1 MPISKNMQCQR
12 HVRLNLERKLHTLGI
27 NNPYTNQFVKDIFDK
42 NVGLADCLTD
52 TDFENKLLELKP
64 IWNLR
69 ECESRKTTEP
79 AFYTWFL
86 KY

>member
-1 MPISKNMQCQR
+1 MQCQR

-79 AFYTWFL
+79 AFYT
-86 KY
+86 